1 MTVLKKEG
9 LIMNLKYRDEELNR
23 LFDAL
28 LSLKTREECEQLL
41 DDLCTVSEVLAMK
54 QRLQVATLLRSGAPY
69 HEIVETTGA
78 STSTISRVNRCLQ
91 YGSDGYNTVLDRID
105 VK

>member
-1 MTVLKKEG
+1 
-9 LIMNLKYRDEELNR
+9 MNNKYRDGELDR

-28 LSLKTREECEQLL
+28 LALNTREECEMLL

-54 QRLQVATLLRSGAPY
+54 QRLQVATLLRAGIPY
-69 HEIVETTGA
+69 HEIVSQTGA

-91 YGSDGYNTVLDRID
+91 YGSEGYNTVLDRMD
-105 VK
+105 KK